1 MRPLNY
7 VSADEAV
14 RVVKS
19 HDHIHISSAAHVPF
33 VLIEALCRRADAG
46 ELKDIRFHHSYTE
59 GPALYADPRY
69 EGIFFDQAFFVGPT
83 VRQKVNSGIA
93 DYIPVHLADTQRL
106 YRTGSVRCDVAMVS
120 VSTPGMGGYV
130 SLGGAVDCSVA
141 ALEVARIKIA
151 VVNKYVPHTYG
162 DALVPVD
169 TFDYFVEDNRPLPEH
184 LSMIPSE
191 VEAKI
196 GKNCSELIE
205 DGSCLQMGIGAL
217 PDALAFFLRDRRD
230 LGVHTEMFSAGVLE
244 LMKMGVVT
252 GANKRIDRGR
262 VVASFLLG
270 TKDFYDYVDFNR
282 SVLMMDIGY
291 VNDPYIIARNPKVVA
306 VNSAVQIDLTG
317 QVCAD
322 SVGTRIV
329 SGTGGQ
335 LDFVKGAKMSAGG
348 KSITAFP
355 SRAKNGKAKIVP
367 ILENG
372 AGVVTPRADVQW
384 VVTEFGAVNLY
395 GLSLQERA
403 RKLIGIA
410 HPDDRESLEKAAFE
424 RFGNHFKSF
433 GFGSRN
439 AD

>member
-1 MRPLNY
+1 MRPLKF

-14 RVVKS
+14 SAVKS
-19 HDHIHISSAAHVPF
+19 HDHIHISSAGHVPQI
-33 VLIEALCRRADAG
+33 LIEALCRRADAG
-46 ELKDIRFHHSYTE
+46 ELEDIHFHHSYTE
-59 GPALYADPRY
+59 GPAMYSDSKY
-69 EGIFFDQAFFVGPT
+69 QGVFFDQAFFVGPT
-83 VRQKVNSGIA
+83 VRPNVNLGIA
-93 DYIPVHLADTQRL
+93 DYIPVHLADTQKL
-106 YRTGSVRCDVAMVS
+106 YRTGAVRCDVAMLS

-130 SLGGAVDCSVA
+130 SLGGSVDCSVA
-141 ALEVARIKIA
+141 ALEVAKVKIA

-162 DALVPVD
+162 DALIPVD

-191 VEAKI
+191 IEEKI

-230 LGVHTEMFSAGVLE
+230 LGVHTEMFSAGILE

-252 GANKRIDRGR
+252 GANKKIDRGR

-270 TKDFYDYVDFNR
+270 TKELYDYVDYNR
-282 SVLMMDIGY
+282 SLLMMDIGY
-291 VNDPYIIARNPKVVA
+291 VNDPHIIFRNPKVVA

-317 QVCAD
+317 QISAD
-322 SVGTRIV
+322 SIGTRII

-335 LDFVKGAKMSAGG
+335 LDFVKGASMSEGG

-355 SRAKNGKAKIVP
+355 SRAKNGQSKIVP
-367 ILENG
+367 ILDEG
-372 AGVVTPRADVQW
+372 AGVVTPRADAHW
-384 VVTEFGAVNLY
+384 VVTEYGAVDLT

-403 RKLIGIA
+403 KKLISIA
-410 HPDDRESLEKAAFE
+410 HPENRECLDRAAFE
-424 RFGNHFKSF
+424 RFGPHYVHIM
-433 GFGSRN
+433 
-439 AD
+439 

>member
-1 MRPLNY
+1 MRPLSF

-14 RVVKS
+14 SVVKP

-33 VLIEALCRRADAG
+33 ILIEALCRRADSG
-46 ELKDIRFHHSYTE
+46 ELEDIHFHHSYTE
-59 GPALYADPRY
+59 GPAQYSDPKY
-69 EGIFFDQAFFVGPT
+69 KGCFLDEAFFVGPS
-83 VRQKVNSGIA
+83 VRPSVNAGMA
-93 DYIPVHLADTQRL
+93 DYIPVHLVETQKL
-106 YRTGSVRCDVAMVS
+106 YRSGAVRCDIAMVS

-130 SLGGAVDCSVA
+130 SLGGSVDCSVA
-141 ALEVARIKIA
+141 ALKVARIKIA
-151 VVNKYVPHTYG
+151 VVNRYVPHTYG

-169 TFDYFVEDNRPLPEH
+169 TFDYFVEDDRPLPEH

-191 VEAKI
+191 IDAQI
-196 GKNCSELIE
+196 GRNCSELIE

-230 LGVHTEMFSAGVLE
+230 LGIHTEMFSAGVLE

-262 VVASFLLG
+262 AVASFLLG
-270 TKDFYDYVDFNR
+270 TKSLYDYVDFNR
-282 SVLMMDIGY
+282 SILMMDIGY
-291 VNDPYIIARNPKVVA
+291 VNDPRIIASNPRVVA
-306 VNSAVQIDLTG
+306 VNSAVQVDLTG

-322 SVGTRIV
+322 SVGTRII

-335 LDFVKGAKMSAGG
+335 LDFVRGACLSEGG

-355 SRAKNGKAKIVP
+355 SRSKNGQSKIVP
-367 ILENG
+367 ILDEG

-384 VVTEFGAVNLY
+384 VVTEYGSVNLK

-403 RKLIGIA
+403 KKLISIA
-410 HPDDRESLEKAAFE
+410 HPDDRESLERIAFE
-424 RFGNHFKSF
+424 RFGNHFLKV
-433 GFGSRN
+433 GSN
-439 AD
+439 G